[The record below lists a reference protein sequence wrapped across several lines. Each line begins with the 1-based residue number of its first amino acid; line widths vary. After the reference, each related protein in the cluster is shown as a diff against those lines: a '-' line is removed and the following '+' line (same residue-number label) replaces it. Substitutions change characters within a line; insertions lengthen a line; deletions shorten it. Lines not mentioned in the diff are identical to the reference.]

1 VTIPAVSG
9 HPPPMGALL
18 LEGPGSTAD
27 FAAVYRREFDY
38 VWSCLRALGVREA
51 ELEDGAQAVFLVV
64 HRRLAAF
71 DGRAQ
76 LRTWLFA
83 IAARVA
89 ARGRRDHARAQRR
102 RLALADAMPRATPA
116 EELDEGIAAREVLAL
131 MERFAEGL
139 DPAMHDVFSAWFF
152 DGRTPQE
159 IADALGL
166 SRNTVFSRLR
176 LIRAR
181 LQRVCERIAAHDDA
195 TLDAD
200 TRRRAQT
207 RVQAIVL
214 GLGGRAPWG
223 AIGLA
228 AAGALGVVAIAVGV
242 AWSWPAARPSEAP
255 AREPV
260 EVATGTVGAAVL
272 PSPSSTT
279 ALVDT
284 TPEPTPA
291 PTPAPARARPRAPA
305 AAPAPSVD
313 PAADLAASVALVAE
327 IRSAIQAGRD
337 DDAKASIQRHRDRFP
352 EGPLTGEREGFAAI
366 VACRSAHDPAP
377 GRAYVAA
384 HPGTAMARRVESIC
398 VTSSDDA
405 PR

>member
-1 VTIPAVSG
+1 
-9 HPPPMGALL
+9 MGALL
-18 LEGPGSTAD
+18 LEGSGSTAD

-102 RLALADAMPRATPA
+102 ALALADAMPRATPA
-116 EELDEGIAAREVLAL
+116 DELDEAIAAREVLAL

-139 DPAMHDVFSAWFF
+139 DPAMHDVFAAWFF

-200 TRRRAQT
+200 TRRRART

-214 GLGGRAPWG
+214 GLGGRAPWI

-242 AWSWPAARPSEAP
+242 AWSRSVAPSSEAP
-255 AREPV
+255 ARDPV
-260 EVATGTVGAAVL
+260 EVATGTVSAATL

-279 ALVDT
+279 APADM

-291 PTPAPARARPRAPA
+291 PTPARPRPRVPA

-313 PAADLAASVALVAE
+313 PEADLAASVALVAE

-352 EGPLTGEREGFAAI
+352 EGPLTSEREGFAAI

-377 GRAYVAA
+377 GRAYVEA
-384 HPGTAMARRVESIC
+384 HAGTAMARRVESIC
-398 VTSSDDA
+398 DTSSDDA

>member
-1 VTIPAVSG
+1 
-9 HPPPMGALL
+9 MGALL
-18 LEGPGSTAD
+18 LEGSGSAAD
-27 FAAVYRREFDY
+27 FVAVYRREFDY

-102 RLALADAMPRATPA
+102 ALALADAMPRATPA
-116 EELDEGIAAREVLAL
+116 DELDEAIAAREVLAL

-139 DPAMHDVFSAWFF
+139 DPAMHDVFAAWFF

-195 TLDAD
+195 TLDAG
-200 TRRRAQT
+200 TRRRART

-214 GLGGRAPWG
+214 GLGGRAPWI
-223 AIGLA
+223 AIGLS

-242 AWSWPAARPSEAP
+242 AWSRPEARSSEAP

-260 EVATGTVGAAVL
+260 AVATGTVSAATL
-272 PSPSSTT
+272 PSPGTT
-279 ALVDT
+279 APPT
-284 TPEPTPA
+284 ATPEPTP
-291 PTPAPARARPRAPA
+291 TPISARPRPRVSA
-305 AAPAPSVD
+305 AAPAQPVD
-313 PAADLAASVALVAE
+313 PAADLAASVALIAE
-327 IRSAIQAGRD
+327 IRTAIQAGHD
-337 DDAKASIQRHRDRFP
+337 DDAKASILRHRDRFP
-352 EGPLTGEREGFAAI
+352 EGPLASEREGFAAI

-398 VTSSDDA
+398 DTSSDDA
-405 PR
+405 RR

>member
-1 VTIPAVSG
+1 
-9 HPPPMGALL
+9 MGALL
-18 LEGPGSTAD
+18 LEGSGSSAD

-64 HRRLAAF
+64 HRRLASF

-116 EELDEGIAAREVLAL
+116 EELDEAIAAHEVLAL

-139 DPAMHDVFSAWFF
+139 DPAMHEVFSAWFF

-200 TRRRAQT
+200 TRRRART

-214 GLGGRAPWG
+214 GLGGRAPWV

-242 AWSWPAARPSEAP
+242 AWPRPVARPSDAP
-255 AREPV
+255 ARDPV
-260 EVATGTVGAAVL
+260 EVATGTVSAATL
-272 PSPSSTT
+272 PSPSIT
-279 ALVDT
+279 APPVA
-284 TPEPTPA
+284 TPEPAPA
-291 PTPAPARARPRAPA
+291 PTSARPRPRVSA

-313 PAADLAASVALVAE
+313 PAADLAASVALIAE

-352 EGPLTGEREGFAAI
+352 EGPLAGEREGFAAI
-366 VACRSAHDPAP
+366 VACRSEHDPAP
-377 GRAYVAA
+377 SRAYVAA
-384 HPGTAMARRVESIC
+384 HPGTAMTRRVESIC
-398 VTSSDDA
+398 DTSSDDA